1 MRRPRNEP
9 VTCNVSEPPIGI
21 EPMTYALRECSRALL
36 AGSRP
41 ALPSGSA
48 SADGGDRWLLMAVR
62 GHLGDT
68 GPPLFRPGHIP
79 SWHGSCERYALS
91 PVAGGRRWLLLLLS
105 PLLSARSGRVCPA
118 ALWSSPGDRPAPWR
132 GWPRILARLVAWPL
146 VSGQSASGG
155 SMSRVAEGNFRRKR
169 EAPLILRGSTSQFR
183 GHPWT

>member
-21 EPMTYALRECSRALL
+21 EPMTYALRECSRAVL

-48 SADGGDRWLLMAVR
+48 SADDGDRWLLMAVR

-132 GWPRILARLVAWPL
+132 GWPVSWPGSLPGPWLLARVLPEARCQGWPKDI
-146 VSGQSASGG
+146 SGG
-155 SMSRVAEGNFRRKR
+155 NAKR
-169 EAPLILRGSTSQFR
+169 P
-183 GHPWT
+183 

>member
-118 ALWSSPGDRPAPWR
+118 ALWSSPGDCPHRGGDGPVSWPDSLPGPWFLAR
-132 GWPRILARLVAWPL
+132 VLPEARCQGWPEVI
-146 VSGQSASGG
+146 SGG
-155 SMSRVAEGNFRRKR
+155 NAKR
-169 EAPLILRGSTSQFR
+169 P
-183 GHPWT
+183 

>member
-68 GPPLFRPGHIP
+68 GPPLSGPDI
-79 SWHGSCERYALS
+79 S
-91 PVAGGRRWLLLLLS
+91 PVGTDRASVMRCRRSPVVAGGCCCCCHRCCQ
-105 PLLSARSGRVCPA
+105 PGQDAFARLPSGVRLVTAPHRGGDGPVSWPGSLPGPWFLARVLPEARCQ
-118 ALWSSPGDRPAPWR
+118 
-132 GWPRILARLVAWPL
+132 GWPKEI
-146 VSGQSASGG
+146 SGG
-155 SMSRVAEGNFRRKR
+155 NAKR
-169 EAPLILRGSTSQFR
+169 P
-183 GHPWT
+183 